1 MLATIRNRRGLIATV
16 EPFDSPEGRLHLV
29 RVEYT
34 DSDGVAE
41 DTVLWEREH
50 GRDLLEPNA
59 LPQVQSE
66 ASMEPR
72 EFEALVR
79 AARWAALTPFLHP
92 DGSGR
97 APDAPISAPFFG
109 AVQVDDFQLVPLLKA
124 LEMPRVSLLLADDV
138 GLGKTIEA
146 GLILT
151 ELLIRRRVRWVLIL
165 TPASLTQ
172 QWQREMKTKFS
183 LNFDLIDRTETHAVQ
198 RRLGLDAN
206 PWRTFPRIIASY
218 YYLRQPDILQQF
230 LATCRMPEPA
240 SGGPRAQLPWDLL
253 IVDEAHNLLP
263 SPFGEDNQLV
273 KALREITPLFE
284 HKLFLTATPHNGHTR
299 SFSGL
304 LEVLDP
310 VRFTQTSE
318 FTDKEKERVQQV
330 VVRRLKSEINEL
342 DTKHNRPNRF
352 PQRHLDSKQLFLTK
366 EERALSLAVEEFR
379 KAVKKKIAASQ
390 KSEQLAGSF
399 AIEILSK
406 RLLSSPFTFAESWY
420 RFLDGAHGDVAD
432 ATAVRAA
439 QRSLEEDLDDDG
451 EIESRTHHAARTVGA
466 WLKPLLPD
474 LTNEVAAIDHALDR
488 LGLTRNDG
496 ALRVPKADSRFDRLL
511 EVVTQHVRD
520 GKQWKP
526 DERLIIFTEYKT
538 TLDYLFLRFKTEF
551 HGDYESRIRILFG
564 GKSQAGLMNRD
575 EVIAAF
581 NDPDDPIR
589 ILIATDVAS
598 EGLNLQ
604 ESARL
609 VFHFDIPWNPSRLE
623 QRNGRLD
630 RHGQARDV
638 TVFHFTSE
646 DDADLKF
653 VGKVVQ
659 KVHEIRED
667 LGSMGQVFDAAFERR
682 FQDQED
688 TDPLIEHLDH
698 DVKKAKGRAIVPHNS
713 NETNGEEYAKHLV
726 EFARHID
733 LSPETLKQTLEVA
746 MASGGSGYPRLEGPD
761 AKGRMRLATPIPP
774 RWQSLIDETLRLER
788 KGASIGAL
796 PAIVFDPAFFLDA
809 SKGRAV
815 FRAKPDTVLL
825 HLGHPVFHHALSTLA
840 RLRFPGS
847 GRKQRDHSASR
858 WTVRTA
864 ELPKDVDA
872 LILLTVEELA
882 VNELRE
888 PFHHWTRTYQI
899 PVRQGDLGDPLP
911 YQEPTADRA
920 CAHVTDAALVQGARH
935 IWEDAEPDLRSF
947 VQSREASLTEALKK
961 RLEAVGVDAIKAEQE
976 RFRLR
981 LKEVERAMSENTI
994 AKLEKERD
1002 RLIADM
1008 RQLTLID
1015 IDRRVQEDRLR
1026 DLEAELQRR
1035 SSHFNELLTRLKAE
1049 QDRILSLVL
1058 PKRYQLRQ
1066 SAQVFPVAVEIR
1078 LPGIAR

>member
-1 MLATIRNRRGLIATV
+1 MLATIRNRRGLIAAV
-16 EPFDSPEGRLHLV
+16 EPFDSQEGRLHLV
-29 RVEYT
+29 RIEYT
-34 DSDGVAE
+34 DTDGVAE

-59 LPQVQSE
+59 LPQVQAD
-66 ASMEPR
+66 ASMVSR
-72 EFEALVR
+72 EFDALVR
-79 AARWAALTPFLHP
+79 AARWTTLTPFLHP
-92 DGSGR
+92 DRTSQD
-97 APDAPISAPFFG
+97 PEMPVSAPFFG

-151 ELLIRRRVRWVLIL
+151 ELLIRRRVRRVLIL

-172 QWQREMKTKFS
+172 QWQCEMKTKFS
-183 LNFDLIDRTETHAVQ
+183 LNFDLIDRAETHALQ

-230 LATCRMPEPA
+230 LATCHA
-240 SGGPRAQLPWDLL
+240 ADSATGGPRAQLPWDLL

-304 LEVLDP
+304 LEILDP

-318 FTDKEKERVQQV
+318 FKDSEKERVQQV
-330 VVRRLKSEINEL
+330 LVRRLKSEINAL
-342 DTKHNRPNRF
+342 DSQNNRPNRF

-366 EERALSLAVEEFR
+366 DERALSHAVEEFR
-379 KAVKKKIAASQ
+379 KAVKAKIAACQ
-390 KSEQLAGSF
+390 RSEQLAGSF

-420 RFLDGAHGDVAD
+420 RFLDGAQGEAVD
-432 ATAVRAA
+432 TAAVKAA
-439 QRSLEEDLDDDG
+439 QRSLEEDIDDDG
-451 EIESRTHHAARTVGA
+451 EIESRAHHAARTVGA

-474 LTNEVAAIDHALDR
+474 LTVEVVEIDRALDR
-488 LGLTRNDG
+488 LGLTRSEG
-496 ALRVPKADSRFDRLL
+496 ALRVPKADSRFDRVL
-511 EVVTQHVRD
+511 EVVTQHLRD
-520 GKQWKP
+520 GKHWKD

-538 TLDYLFLRFKTEF
+538 TLDYLFRRFKSEF
-551 HGDYESRIRILFG
+551 QSDYESRIRILFG

-575 EVIAAF
+575 EVIEAF
-581 NDPDDPIR
+581 NDPANAIR

-609 VFHFDIPWNPSRLE
+609 VLHFDIPWNPARLE

-688 TDPLIEHLDH
+688 IEPLIEHLEH
-698 DVKKAKGRAIVPHNS
+698 DVRKAQGGAIVPRNAS
-713 NETNGEEYAKHLV
+713 EISGEKFAERLV
-726 EFARHID
+726 EFGNHID
-733 LSPETLKQTLEVA
+733 LSPDTLRLTLEVA
-746 MASGGSGYPRLEGPD
+746 MASGFGYPRLDGPD
-761 AKGRMRLATPIPP
+761 PAGRMRLSTPIPP
-774 RWQSLIDETLRLER
+774 RWQSLIDDTLRLER
-788 KGASIGAL
+788 KGSGIGAL
-796 PAIVFDPAFFLDA
+796 PAIVFDPQFFMDA
-809 SKGRAV
+809 SKGRPV

-825 HLGHPVFHHALSTLA
+825 HLGHPLFHRALSTLA
-840 RLRFPGS
+840 RLRFPGT
-847 GRKQRDHSASR
+847 GRTQSDNTASR
-858 WTVRTA
+858 WTVRTGNV
-864 ELPKDVDA
+864 PKHADA
-872 LILLTVEELA
+872 AIFLTVEELA
-882 VNELRE
+882 INELRE

-899 PVRQGDLGDPLP
+899 PVLRGEIGDPLP
-911 YQEPTADRA
+911 YQTPGVDRSGAHDGAVADIES
-920 CAHVTDAALVQGARH
+920 ARL
-935 IWEDAEPDLRSF
+935 IWEHIEPDVRAFVKARSPI
-947 VQSREASLTEALKK
+947 LTEALKK
-961 RLEAVGVDAIKAEQE
+961 RLEDVGRDAIRAEQE

-981 LKEVERAMSENTI
+981 LKEVEQAMSENTI
-994 AKLEKERD
+994 ARLEKERD
-1002 RLIADM
+1002 RLVNDM
-1008 RQLTLID
+1008 RQLSLID
-1015 IDRRVQEDRLR
+1015 IDRRAQEERLR
-1026 DLEAELQRR
+1026 DLDAELERR
-1035 SSHFNELLTRLKAE
+1035 SSHFQGLLARLKAE
-1049 QDRILSLVL
+1049 QDRVLSLML
-1058 PKRYQLRQ
+1058 PRRYQLRQ

-1078 LPGIAR
+1078 LPGLTR

>member
-1 MLATIRNRRGLIATV
+1 MSEQMTLAPPIQHPRPGMLATIRNRRGLIAAV
-16 EPFDSPEGRLHLV
+16 EPFDSNEGRLHLV

-34 DSDGVAE
+34 DTDGVTE

-59 LPQVQSE
+59 LPPVQSE
-66 ASMEPR
+66 ASMAPR
-72 EFEALVR
+72 EFDALVR
-79 AARWAALTPFLHP
+79 AARWTTLTPFLHP
-92 DGSGR
+92 DGTSHPPE
-97 APDAPISAPFFG
+97 APVSAPFFG
-109 AVQVDDFQLVPLLKA
+109 AMQVDDFQLVPLLKA

-151 ELLIRRRVRWVLIL
+151 ELLIRRRVRRVLIL

-183 LNFDLIDRTETHAVQ
+183 LNFDLVDRGETHALQ

-206 PWRTFPRIIASY
+206 PWRTFPRIVASY

-230 LATCRMPEPA
+230 LATCRA
-240 SGGPRAQLPWDLL
+240 ADSAAGGPRAQLPWDLL

-263 SPFGEDNQLV
+263 SAFGEDNQLV

-304 LEVLDP
+304 LETLDP

-318 FTDKEKERVQQV
+318 FKDTEKERIQQV
-330 VVRRLKSEINEL
+330 LVRRLKSEINAL
-342 DTKHNRPNRF
+342 DSRNNRPNRF

-366 EERALSLAVEEFR
+366 EERALSYAVEEFR
-379 KAVKKKIAASQ
+379 KAVKSKISVSQ

-420 RFLDGAHGDVAD
+420 RFLDGAQGEAVDVA
-432 ATAVRAA
+432 AVKAA

-451 EIESRTHHAARTVGA
+451 EIESRAHHAAKIVGA

-474 LTNEVAAIDHALDR
+474 LTVQIAAIDRALDG
-488 LGLTRNDG
+488 LGLTRNEG
-496 ALRVPKADSRFDRLL
+496 ALRVPKADSRFDRVL
-511 EVVTQHVRD
+511 EVVTQHLRD
-520 GKQWKP
+520 GKDWKG

-538 TLDYLFLRFKTEF
+538 TLDYLFRRFKSEF
-551 HGDYESRIRILFG
+551 QGDYESRIRILFG
-564 GKSQAGLMNRD
+564 GKSQAGLMNRE

-581 NDPDDPIR
+581 NDPENAIR
-589 ILIATDVAS
+589 VLIATDVAS

-609 VFHFDIPWNPSRLE
+609 VLHFDIPWNPARLE

-688 TDPLIEHLDH
+688 IEPLIEHLEH
-698 DVKKAKGRAIVPHNS
+698 DVRKAQGGAIVPRNAS
-713 NETNGEEYAKHLV
+713 EISGEEFAKRLV
-726 EFARHID
+726 EFGKHID
-733 LSPETLKQTLEVA
+733 LSPETLRQTIEVA
-746 MASGGSGYPRLEGPD
+746 MASGFGYPRLDGPD
-761 AKGRMRLATPIPP
+761 STGRMRLSTPIPP
-774 RWQSLIDETLRLER
+774 RWQSLIDDTLRLER
-788 KGASIGAL
+788 KGATVGAL
-796 PAIVFDPAFFLDA
+796 PAIVFDSKFFLDA
-809 SKGRAV
+809 SKGRPV
-815 FRAKPDTVLL
+815 FRAKTDTVLL
-825 HLGHPVFHHALSTLA
+825 HLGHPLFVS
-840 RLRFPGS
+840 
-847 GRKQRDHSASR
+847 
-858 WTVRTA
+858 VRG
-864 ELPKDVDA
+864 
-872 LILLTVEELA
+872 
-882 VNELRE
+882 
-888 PFHHWTRTYQI
+888 F
-899 PVRQGDLGDPLP
+899 LP
-911 YQEPTADRA
+911 YPIFS
-920 CAHVTDAALVQGARH
+920 VPSLPAL
-935 IWEDAEPDLRSF
+935 PL
-947 VQSREASLTEALKK
+947 
-961 RLEAVGVDAIKAEQE
+961 
-976 RFRLR
+976 
-981 LKEVERAMSENTI
+981 
-994 AKLEKERD
+994 
-1002 RLIADM
+1002 
-1008 RQLTLID
+1008 
-1015 IDRRVQEDRLR
+1015 
-1026 DLEAELQRR
+1026 
-1035 SSHFNELLTRLKAE
+1035 
-1049 QDRILSLVL
+1049 
-1058 PKRYQLRQ
+1058 
-1066 SAQVFPVAVEIR
+1066 
-1078 LPGIAR
+1078 